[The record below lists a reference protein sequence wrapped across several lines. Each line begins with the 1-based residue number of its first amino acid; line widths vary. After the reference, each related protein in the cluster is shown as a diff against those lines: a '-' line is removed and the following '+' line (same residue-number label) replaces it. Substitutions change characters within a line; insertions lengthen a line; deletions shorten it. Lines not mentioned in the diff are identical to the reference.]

1 MEKQGRIEPQQNPV
15 YKDCMLYD
23 PVSHSHSGKGKTVVT
38 SYRWL
43 GWGLRSGQDKGI
55 LWCDGISV

>member
-1 MEKQGRIEPQQNPV
+1 MEKQGRIEPQKNPV

-38 SYRWL
+38 SY
-43 GWGLRSGQDKGI
+43 K
-55 LWCDGISV
+55 